1 MQIDVSDKNLNKVT
15 EIANHIAKSFPD
27 HEIRIKQTGER
38 TVMKIYPKK
47 PAEVAP
53 APLVV

>member
-47 PAEVAP
+47 PVEVAP
-53 APLVV
+53 APLAV